1 MLRTSWQSSALAL
14 STPAKKMLFSFA
26 YCTACPQYQEAVKK
40 MIDPE
45 SSLHAAVVYSS
56 RFKIIACFPP
66 PIFCPSTAIIR
77 AILAAYYSEGM
88 AAIVFSSLEPSNRF
102 LNCVI
107 SLQQDFKEREK
118 KKIKKKIKN
127 QEHSH
132 RSAANLGSWR

>member
-1 MLRTSWQSSALAL
+1 MLCTSRQSSALAL
-14 STPAKKMLFSFA
+14 SSPAKKMLFSFA
-26 YCTACPQYQEAVKK
+26 FCTVCPQYQEAVKM

-88 AAIVFSSLEPSNRF
+88 AAIVFSSLEPSNWF

-107 SLQQDFKEREK
+107 SLQQDFKEREEK
-118 KKIKKKIKN
+118 KPRALTQKCCQSGKLEIVYVC
-127 QEHSH
+127 
-132 RSAANLGSWR
+132 